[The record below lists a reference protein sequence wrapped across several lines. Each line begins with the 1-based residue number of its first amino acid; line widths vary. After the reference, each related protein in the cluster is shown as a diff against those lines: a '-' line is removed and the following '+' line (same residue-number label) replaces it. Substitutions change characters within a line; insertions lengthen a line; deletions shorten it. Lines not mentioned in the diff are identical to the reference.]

1 VVAAGACLDAQ
12 ALACRLLIA
21 VFEAGGVQVLE
32 LLDQP
37 VELIGVLGGG
47 GLRTGISRS
56 REHLTREIGAP
67 RSAAC

>member
-1 VVAAGACLDAQ
+1 LDAQ

-21 VFEAGGVQVLE
+21 VFEAGGVQLLE

-47 GLRTGISRS
+47 GAQDRHQSKPRAPNKRDRRTEKRCLLMRS
-56 REHLTREIGAP
+56 LL
-67 RSAAC
+67 